1 MLHRLR
7 FAFVEVVLAW
17 IAFDVWE
24 SIHSSMVD
32 LPIHWS
38 KTRRQRN
45 DWDRQFVRMTYI
57 CLLNTWKILFFRW
70 LSNLLIKR
78 EFVTNFKCLTDRT
91 NDMNCFIL
99 EQFNERERV
108 FKSRLSNLSFC
119 FEDITTKGI
128 AVIVTCDET
137 EDFQIL
143 TIVWDVEDSERLR
156 EGKKQMDVSGK
167 VLPVNWILEK
177 NGSSWIG
184 VSIFLTRFRGWRRT
198 KGKLYF
204 ICLGWRYFDTISG
217 YREIY
222 RTFLHSSCF
231 EFILNWIV
239 SRTFDCLR
247 EKRNLHEYGA

>member
-143 TIVWDVEDSERLR
+143 TIVWDVEDSERLC
-156 EGKKQMDVSGK
+156 EGKNRWMYLGK
-167 VLPVNWILEK
+167 FYR
-177 NGSSWIG
+177 WIG
-184 VSIFLTRFRGWRRT
+184 YWRRT
-198 KGKLYF
+198 VRVGSEYRFFWRDFEDEEERKGNFTLF
-204 ICLGWRYFDTISG
+204 VLVGDTLIPSVDIERFTERFFTARALNS
-217 YREIY
+217 YWIELCRE
-222 RTFLHSSCF
+222 L
-231 EFILNWIV
+231 LIV
-239 SRTFDCLR
+239 
-247 EKRNLHEYGA
+247 